1 MRLIDADI
9 FIWNWRGQEG
19 AALLLADSP
28 FAVSAVTYMEL
39 VQGMRNRREFAK
51 LRADLKRWQ
60 VRLLPVTEL
69 ISARAVALVERHFL
83 PHHVQLA
90 DALVAAT
97 ALQHDL
103 VLVSSNSKHF
113 RPIHGLRF
121 EAFRPRQFSNLRA

>member
-51 LRADLKRWQ
+51 LRADLKLWQ

-113 RPIHGLRF
+113 RPIHGLQL

>member
-1 MRLIDADI
+1 MRLIDADVI
-9 FIWNWRGQEG
+9 IWNWRGQED

-51 LRADLKRWQ
+51 LRADLKLWQ
-60 VRLLPVTEL
+60 VRLLPVTEP

-113 RPIHGLRF
+113 RPVQGLRL
-121 EAFRPRQFSNLRA
+121 ERFRPRQYPV

>member
-1 MRLIDADI
+1 MRLIDADVI
-9 FIWNWRGQEG
+9 IWNWRGLED

-51 LRADLKRWQ
+51 LRADLKLWQ
-60 VRLLPVTEL
+60 VRLLPVTEP
-69 ISARAVALVERHFL
+69 ISARAVTLVERHFL

-103 VLVSSNSKHF
+103 VLVSSNNKHF
-113 RPIHGLRF
+113 RPIQGLRL
-121 EAFRPRQFSNLRA
+121 ETFRPR

>member
-1 MRLIDADI
+1 MRLIDADVI
-9 FIWNWRGQEG
+9 IWNWRGQED
-19 AALLLADSP
+19 AALLLAASP

-51 LRADLKRWQ
+51 LRADMKLWQ
-60 VRLLPVTEL
+60 VRLLSVTEP
-69 ISARAVALVERHFL
+69 ISARAVALVEKHFL

-103 VLVSSNSKHF
+103 VLVSSNTKHF
-113 RPIHGLRF
+113 RPIPGLRLERF
-121 EAFRPRQFSNLRA
+121 QPRQYPA

>member
-1 MRLIDADI
+1 LDA
-9 FIWNWRGQEG
+9 
-19 AALLLADSP
+19 AALLADSP

-51 LRADLKRWQ
+51 LRTDLKLWQ
-60 VRLLPVTEL
+60 VRLLPVTES
-69 ISARAVALVERHFL
+69 ISARAVALVEQHFL

-103 VLVSSNSKHF
+103 VLVSSNTKHF
-113 RPIHGLRF
+113 RPIQNLQLER
-121 EAFRPRQFSNLRA
+121 FRPRLSPIA

>member
-1 MRLIDADI
+1 MRLIDADV
-9 FIWNWRGQEG
+9 FIWNWRGQVDA
-19 AALLLADSP
+19 AALLADAS

-51 LRADLKRWQ
+51 LRTDLKLWQ
-60 VRLLPVTEL
+60 VRLLPVTES
-69 ISARAVALVERHFL
+69 ISARAVTLVEQHFL

-103 VLVSSNSKHF
+103 VLVSSNTKHF
-113 RPIHGLRF
+113 RPIQNLRL
-121 EAFRPRQFSNLRA
+121 ERFRPRQHPIA